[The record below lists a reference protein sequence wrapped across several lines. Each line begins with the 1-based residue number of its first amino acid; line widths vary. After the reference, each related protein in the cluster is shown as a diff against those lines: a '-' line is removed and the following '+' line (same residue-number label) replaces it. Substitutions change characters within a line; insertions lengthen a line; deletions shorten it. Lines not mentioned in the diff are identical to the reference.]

1 MRLLKY
7 LVVGMVVLVL
17 SGSLVGCGVAES
29 DYEALQ
35 IEYDILLEE
44 NAALQMD
51 LEDRQGTDQAYL
63 DYLLTWVES
72 SLAQYRGET
81 DADADTRYIVA
92 IEKIGSSAI
101 SSAYGVFAQAF
112 NDYVYGVGELEEFE
126 QANIDLLEAVAE
138 ELRVY
143 LERQDIDYKVVMPY
157 IGGGTNGGEKV
168 TPGGTGTK

>member
-17 SGSLVGCGVAES
+17 SGSPVGCGVTES

-35 IEYDILLEE
+35 TEYDILLEE
-44 NAALQMD
+44 NVALQTE
-51 LEDRQGTDQAYL
+51 LEDRQETDQAYL
-63 DYLLTWVES
+63 DYLLAWVES

-81 DADADTRYIVA
+81 DANADARYIVA
-92 IEKIGSSAI
+92 IDKIGSDAI
-101 SSAYGVFAQAF
+101 SSAYNVFAQTF
-112 NDYVYGVGELEEFE
+112 NDYLYGVVELEEFE

-143 LERQDIDYKVVMPY
+143 LER
-157 IGGGTNGGEKV
+157 
-168 TPGGTGTK
+168 